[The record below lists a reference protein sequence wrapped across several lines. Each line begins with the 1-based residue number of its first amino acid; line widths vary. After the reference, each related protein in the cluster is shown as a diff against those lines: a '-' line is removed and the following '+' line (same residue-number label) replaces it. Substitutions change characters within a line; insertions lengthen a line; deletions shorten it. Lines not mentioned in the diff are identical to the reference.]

1 MDQQLVAEFLTSDS
15 DEIADLKANL
25 KILEGFIELVQDID
39 GLPGNKKRF
48 YEESRSLYQTTVL
61 KRGITDLENLLSKFF
76 GEPVKPAGKSLP
88 RKFRKSS
95 VVKYLGGIEKDQSLF
110 LIEIKTGQFYGAL
123 WPWRRNKSKIE
134 IHLGFCSEASS

>member
-48 YEESRSLYQTTVL
+48 YE
-61 KRGITDLENLLSKFF
+61 
-76 GEPVKPAGKSLP
+76 
-88 RKFRKSS
+88 
-95 VVKYLGGIEKDQSLF
+95 
-110 LIEIKTGQFYGAL
+110 
-123 WPWRRNKSKIE
+123 
-134 IHLGFCSEASS
+134 